1 MQRVYDLFEQF
12 PDGSP
17 LWRGRAAGLAD
28 VRRKLAE
35 IAKQTANE
43 CFAIHLS
50 TKEIVARVNVGGL
63 LHKGRKPLVA
73 QIAYQREKAAER
85 KNVLRAQGFEVVTV
99 IGNEAAKLV
108 LDLSQGWNFFI
119 VGHAAPEE
127 VREQM
132 VAWLKDKFPSVPV
145 LALNPPAVQDLSGAD
160 YNVRQN
166 GPELWLPIV
175 TAELGRRPDA
185 SVS

>member
-1 MQRVYDLFEQF
+1 MQRDYDLFEQF

-17 LWRGRAAGLAD
+17 LWRDRAAGLAE

-35 IAKQTANE
+35 IAKRTANE
-43 CFAIHLS
+43 CFAIYLP
-50 TKEIVARVNVGGL
+50 TKEIVARVNVGGSV
-63 LHKGRKPLVA
+63 HKARKPLVA
-73 QIAYQREKAAER
+73 QIAYQSERAAER
-85 KNVLRAQGFEVVTV
+85 TNVLRTQGFEVVTV

-108 LDLSQGWNFFI
+108 LDLSEGWNVFV

-127 VREQM
+127 VREEM
-132 VAWLKDKFPSVPV
+132 VAWLKNKFPSVPV

-160 YNVRQN
+160 YNVKQN
-166 GPELWLPIV
+166 GPEAWLPTVI
-175 TAELGRRPDA
+175 AALDRRPDT